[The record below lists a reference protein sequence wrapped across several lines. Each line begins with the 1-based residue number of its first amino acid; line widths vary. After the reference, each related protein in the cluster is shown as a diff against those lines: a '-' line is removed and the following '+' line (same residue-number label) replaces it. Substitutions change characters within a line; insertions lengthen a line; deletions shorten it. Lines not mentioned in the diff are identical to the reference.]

1 MKVSSLLGT
10 ALVTGSLHED
20 IFLFKVMC
28 LIADNLKQMRFVN
41 FFFEKR
47 QKLEVEN
54 SKLFP

>member
-28 LIADNLKQMRFVN
+28 LITDNLKQMRFVK
-41 FFFEKR
+41 FFFDKR
-47 QKLEVEN
+47 EA
-54 SKLFP
+54 

>member
-1 MKVSSLLGT
+1 MS
-10 ALVTGSLHED
+10 
-20 IFLFKVMC
+20 